1 MEPINSDRPVSLES
15 AIEFI
20 NSCETAWSRD
30 TSPPW
35 GIHEQDPPPHN
46 RLYGSVHPRGGV
58 AGVLFHRGALI
69 AQWGDVHRSDL
80 TFSVAKTYLALLAGL
95 ASDSGLLPDV
105 HEPVIER
112 CPGIGFEGERN
123 ARITWHH
130 LLQQT
135 SEWEGTCLGIP
146 EQVDRY
152 RFVSHQ
158 PGQAEGKKG
167 DARPLGEPGS
177 RFEYNDVRINQL
189 SLALL
194 HLWRRPLPEVFAERI
209 LAPTQCSDPF
219 QWEGYEQGWTE
230 VGGRR
235 MLSVP
240 GGSHWGGGVSI
251 SAMDQAKI
259 GLMLM
264 QRGRFEDRA
273 VLSTQWIERM
283 QKPCD
288 VAPFYGYLA
297 WLNQSRQVFPAAP
310 ASSWFA
316 IGAGS
321 SLTWID
327 AELQLV
333 CVLRWID
340 SARADECI
348 ARVMGALTSPLIS
361 PA

>member
-1 MEPINSDRPVSLES
+1 MKQDASMSLES
-15 AIEFI
+15 TIDFI
-20 NSCETAWSRD
+20 NGCESAWSRD

-35 GIHEQDPPPHN
+35 GIHELDPPPYN
-46 RLYGSVHPRGGV
+46 RLYGPVHPRGGV
-58 AGVLFHRGALI
+58 AGVLFHRGEAI
-69 AQWGDVHRSDL
+69 ARWGEVHRSDL
-80 TFSVAKTYLALLAGL
+80 TFSVAKTYLALLTGL
-95 ASDSGLLPDV
+95 AFDDGLLPDV
-105 HEPVIER
+105 HEPVIRR

-123 ARITWHH
+123 ARVTWHH

-152 RFVSHQ
+152 RWVSHQ
-158 PGQAEGKKG
+158 PGQAEGRKG
-167 DARPLGEPGS
+167 DPRPLGKPGS

-209 LAPTQCSDPF
+209 LAPTRCSDPF

-230 VGGRR
+230 VGGQQ

-264 QRGRFEDRA
+264 QQGRSEGSA
-273 VLSTQWIERM
+273 VLSPQWIARM
-283 QKPCD
+283 QQPCD
-288 VAPFYGYLA
+288 VAPFYGYLV
-297 WLNQSRQVFPAAP
+297 WLNQTGQLFPAAP
-310 ASSWFA
+310 RSSWFA

-327 AELQLV
+327 AEHQLV

-340 SARADECI
+340 STRANKCI
-348 ARVMGALTSPLIS
+348 ARIQAAINDR
-361 PA
+361 

>member
-1 MEPINSDRPVSLES
+1 M
-15 AIEFI
+15 AI
-20 NSCETAWSRD
+20 
-30 TSPPW
+30 
-35 GIHEQDPPPHN
+35 
-46 RLYGSVHPRGGV
+46 L
-58 AGVLFHRGALI
+58 HRGEPI

-80 TFSVAKTYLALLAGL
+80 TFSVAKTYLALLAGV
-95 ASDSGLLPDV
+95 AFDDGLLLDV
-105 HEPVIER
+105 HEPVIAR

-146 EQVDRY
+146 DQVDRY
-152 RFVSHQ
+152 RWVSHQ

-167 DARPLGEPGS
+167 EPRRLSDPGS

-194 HLWRRPLPEVFAERI
+194 HLWQRPLPEVFAERI
-209 LAPTQCSDPF
+209 LAPTGCSDPF
-219 QWEGYEQGWTE
+219 EWNGYEQGWTE

-264 QRGRFEDRA
+264 QEDRINHDEGRA
-273 VLSTQWIERM
+273 VLSPQWIARM
-283 QKPCD
+283 QEPCA
-288 VAPFYGYLA
+288 VAPFYGYLV
-297 WLNQSRQVFPAAP
+297 WLNQSGQVFPAAP
-310 ASSWFA
+310 KSSWFA

-321 SLTWID
+321 SVTWID
-327 AELQLV
+327 AEQQLV

-340 SARADECI
+340 SARINECI
-348 ARVMGALTSPLIS
+348 AQLMAALMTPV
-361 PA
+361 

>member
-1 MEPINSDRPVSLES
+1 MKQDASMSLES
-15 AIEFI
+15 TIDFI
-20 NSCETAWSRD
+20 NGCESAWSRD

-35 GIHEQDPPPHN
+35 GIHELDPPPYN
-46 RLYGSVHPRGGV
+46 RLYGPVHPRGGV
-58 AGVLFHRGALI
+58 AGVLFHRGEAI
-69 AQWGDVHRSDL
+69 AQWGEVHRSDL

-95 ASDSGLLPDV
+95 AFDDGLLPDV
-105 HEPVIER
+105 HEPVIRR

-123 ARITWHH
+123 ARVTWHH

-152 RFVSHQ
+152 RWVSHQ
-158 PGQAEGKKG
+158 PGQAEGRKG
-167 DARPLGEPGS
+167 DPRPLGEPGS

-209 LAPTQCSDPF
+209 LAPTRCSDPF

-230 VGGRR
+230 VGGQQ

-264 QRGRFEDRA
+264 QQGRAEGNA
-273 VLSTQWIERM
+273 VLSPKWIARM
-283 QKPCD
+283 QQPCD
-288 VAPFYGYLA
+288 VAPFYGYLV
-297 WLNQSRQVFPAAP
+297 WLNQTGQLFPAAP
-310 ASSWFA
+310 RSSWFA

-327 AELQLV
+327 AEHQLV

-340 SARADECI
+340 SARANECI
-348 ARVMGALTSPLIS
+348 ARIQAAINDR
-361 PA
+361 